1 MVEEVYE
8 DTYPEV
14 GYDNNVE
21 EISDEAVTSPSGNM
35 HIMIIVIS
43 VCVVVGLI
51 LGIISGRRAAK

>member
-1 MVEEVYE
+1 MVDEVYE
-8 DTYPEV
+8 NTYSEV
-14 GYDNNVE
+14 EYDGNAENY
-21 EISDEAVTSPSGNM
+21 SDEAVKSSSGNM